1 MDICKDNDRSNF
13 SHRGSPTVTTDMFS
27 LRENAGSTAPL
38 GIGLAMLSLAAILMF
53 ASASSAFL
61 LQRRLTSLA
70 EYAALSEAR
79 FEMPASEFLGKAGV
93 SGLQGVRVAV
103 DQVSDGLTVEITLC
117 SMWSSPLPGLVSM
130 QNFEVC
136 GRGAA
141 RAG

>member
-1 MDICKDNDRSNF
+1 MGICKNKGRSSF
-13 SHRGSPTVTTDMFS
+13 RHRDSPAVKTEIVSFRAD
-27 LRENAGSTAPL
+27 AGSTAPL
-38 GIGLAMLSLAAILMF
+38 AIGLAMLSLSAILMF

-79 FEMPASEFLGKAGV
+79 FEMPATDFLGKAGA
-93 SGLQGVRVAV
+93 SGLQGLRVAG
-103 DQVSDGLTVEITLC
+103 DEVSDGLTVEITLC
-117 SMWSSPLPGLVSM
+117 SIWLPPLAGIVSM
-130 QNFEVC
+130 PNFEVC

>member
-1 MDICKDNDRSNF
+1 MDICKDNDRASF
-13 SHRGSPTVTTDMFS
+13 RHRGSPAVTTGMFS

-93 SGLQGVRVAV
+93 SGLQGVRVAA

-117 SMWSSPLPGLVSM
+117 SMWSPPLPGLVSM